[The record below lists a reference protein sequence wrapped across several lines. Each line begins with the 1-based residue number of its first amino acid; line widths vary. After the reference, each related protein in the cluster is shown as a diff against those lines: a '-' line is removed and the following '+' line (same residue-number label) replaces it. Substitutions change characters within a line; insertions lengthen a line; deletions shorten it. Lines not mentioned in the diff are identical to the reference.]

1 MDWSGFLSNIL
12 HENLKPKK
20 STSGPG
26 NVGSALYSK
35 PYQDMQNKTQPLPK
49 GLIKNEPNTN
59 NAYTQETK
67 LEPYGAVNS
76 AAPNFQKMERRGS
89 ECRPRIGRK
98 QIEIAPPSGA

>member
-1 MDWSGFLSNIL
+1 MKNRKSNCVQFDWSGFLSNLL

-49 GLIKNEPNTN
+49 GLIKNDPNLN
-59 NAYTQETK
+59 NAY
-67 LEPYGAVNS
+67 A
-76 AAPNFQKMERRGS
+76 
-89 ECRPRIGRK
+89 
-98 QIEIAPPSGA
+98 